1 MQRKTGNCSIS
12 MGEAMITSILSPF
25 NQRKTFCERRPWFD
39 FNNLRL
45 VLSMVVTFNSSMGK
59 ESKLK
64 VRKVWGLI
72 STFDTVS

>member
-1 MQRKTGNCSIS
+1 
-12 MGEAMITSILSPF
+12 MGEAIITSILSPF
-25 NQRKTFCERRPWFD
+25 NQKKTFCERRPWFD

-64 VRKVWGLI
+64 VRKACGI
-72 STFDTVS
+72 IFTFGTVF